1 MKRKGLDF
9 KENLHICMFA
19 TSFAPFISEF
29 LFRYTLGDDFV
40 YGQVR
45 LTVSGVVLAILFS
58 ILLAFV
64 LPAIL
69 PGAGRGTRAIT
80 FTTAALPLGS
90 SAFLYLISCTGPW
103 ESNHP
108 RL

>member
-1 MKRKGLDF
+1 MP
-9 KENLHICMFA
+9 
-19 TSFAPFISEF
+19 PFISEF

-69 PGAGRGTRAIT
+69 PGARAWHKGYNLYNGGLAFGI
-80 FTTAALPLGS
+80 FG
-90 SAFLYLISCTGPW
+90 FLYLISCTGPW
-103 ESNHP
+103 ESSLP